1 MKQVKVGRRLTVAS
15 SSLQS
20 APDKISS
27 KSGLFQSAKKQTWTI
42 PIILASIISFSLSGR
57 QLSKTTFLNF
67 AKIFGAFSL
76 ISAFMANIKTRQRQ
90 SEDATSEWQRYAQNP
105 GSRGRAIMVLMT
117 KQLCLI
123 VAAKIASLF
132 GKKSSKR
139 AASLRQYAGR
149 KFSNG
154 ILKLGPLYIKLGQIV
169 SCRPGLLGEEWVD
182 ALSDLQDKVPART
195 GQNAMELVYSA
206 LDGGKEEFDQLFQD
220 FDSTPLAAASLGQ
233 VHRAKLRK
241 NGNEVA
247 LKVQRPHLKQI
258 YDQDF
263 ALLTTIA
270 KWMDRL
276 SRSGAKVGGVESSW
290 TGIFADA
297 ESILYREIDYR
308 DEAENAAR
316 FAKDFGLGIG
326 GTSNPESTSL
336 ARNNETLPDAAEWLR
351 TPYIY
356 TDLSNERILVQE
368 YVPSFKVTDEAKLDE
383 ANVSQEDRIKLADD
397 LARAYLRQFCSN
409 LFFSTDPHP
418 GNIGVELVPATSE
431 ESSSMKPRLVMYD
444 FGQASSLTRNQA
456 DGILEI
462 IEAIID
468 TDVDRSITAFQK
480 MGVLVDGADLDKV
493 RKKVAE
499 NYKTGKIKANRK
511 KLSKKGFKFRDEED
525 ATGEPSTAAS
535 EDGQAPNDAE
545 VMSYFTLPAEYAFVA
560 RAISQMDGVGKSLD
574 PDFDFISNAAPYIVE
589 IKGADLY
596 VKDEVEKFF
605 RSLQDRIKT
614 FFQLLEKKLEELQTS
629 FESLA

>member
-1 MKQVKVGRRLTVAS
+1 
-15 SSLQS
+15 
-20 APDKISS
+20 
-27 KSGLFQSAKKQTWTI
+27 
-42 PIILASIISFSLSGR
+42 
-57 QLSKTTFLNF
+57 
-67 AKIFGAFSL
+67 
-76 ISAFMANIKTRQRQ
+76 
-90 SEDATSEWQRYAQNP
+90 
-105 GSRGRAIMVLMT
+105 MVLMT

-418 GNIGVELVPATSE
+418 GNIGVELVPTTSE